1 MPKASKK
8 YCKTTS
14 VKKMGFSQR
23 SSCKA
28 QGLIKRSNGK
38 KFKSP
43 SVRKRISP
51 AKRR

>member
-1 MPKASKK
+1 MPSMTRK

-28 QGLIKRSNGK
+28 QGFIARTSKKLKGK
-38 KFKSP
+38 KVVSQKYRSY
-43 SVRKRISP
+43 K
-51 AKRR
+51 K